1 MSGLLAFFA
10 SLRTNLRLH
19 ASPPPSPI
27 STPNSMRGSA
37 ASLPPPSPLS
47 APVMSDNEN
56 NDVPPTSSDPLAGV
70 PELQTYLATDD
81 HDRFEALKLV
91 ADSVAQQRNAAN
103 RALIFHPLNLAIMV
117 PILAV
122 VWRLTSTYGF
132 DALSAGMTCMGVVMI
147 AFIGCRASTGGY
159 LYAAEKINW
168 EWAGDV
174 DVLLT
179 KFGDEVIGTALI
191 EWQSGDSKRKGK
203 KAWQGVVK
211 AWTVKLRYR
220 GKGVGTALLEEAVK
234 EAKKKG
240 AESLEFADEHAS
252 EYIHNHP
259 RTWSVQDWNVR
270 MLTFDDRFHPR
281 PPQHLQRQ
289 LRQSR
294 SKSAGEIAGSVAD
307 EPCEGEEEMMLML
320 MLTSK
325 MCDEVNGLATT
336 NRLYDTENRL

>member
-56 NDVPPTSSDPLAGV
+56 NDVPSTSSDPLAGV

-117 PILAV
+117 PVLAV
-122 VWRLTSTYGF
+122 VWRLASTYGF
-132 DALSAGMTCMGVVMI
+132 DALSAGMTCLGVVMI

-252 EYIHNHP
+252 EYIHP
-259 RTWSVQDWNVR
+259 YAA
-270 MLTFDDRFHPR
+270 
-281 PPQHLQRQ
+281 
-289 LRQSR
+289 SR
-294 SKSAGEIAGSVAD
+294 RECARLECEDAD
-307 EPCEGEEEMMLML
+307 F
-320 MLTSK
+320 
-325 MCDEVNGLATT
+325 
-336 NRLYDTENRL
+336 